1 MNSMVLNLIEQIRN
15 SYFIRGGPFMGDSQ
29 ERLALD
35 SYAERWSPWF
45 LPLVFWLP
53 CFWRYEVVV
62 GGGRL
67 TFG

>member
-1 MNSMVLNLIEQIRN
+1 
-15 SYFIRGGPFMGDSQ
+15 MGDSQ

-35 SYAERWSPWF
+35 SYAERWSPRF
-45 LPLVFWLP
+45 LPLVFWLS